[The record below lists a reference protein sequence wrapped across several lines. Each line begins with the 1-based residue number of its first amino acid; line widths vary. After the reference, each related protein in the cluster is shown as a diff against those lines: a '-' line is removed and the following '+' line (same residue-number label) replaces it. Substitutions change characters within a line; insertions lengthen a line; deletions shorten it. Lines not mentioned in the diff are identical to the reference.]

1 MNEIVSLGVI
11 LLLALLAGH
20 LVQMLRLP
28 EVTGYILAGVAL
40 GPSVLGW
47 VSVENLQALGLFSEV
62 ALGLMLF
69 SIGSVFEYRLL
80 VRSGAKIFW
89 LTLAHSALAS
99 ILVAGGMLMMGQS
112 WQVALLA
119 AAIAAETAPAST
131 LMVLRECHARGPL
144 SDMLMSIIAVNNIGC
159 IIVFSLVASA
169 IDLTA
174 SWSGFGQLLPTLFDA
189 LFPLV
194 WQLVGSV
201 ALGYLVGLMLA
212 GWSTRVIEN
221 GEMLIL
227 LAGSILLCVGVAR
240 WLSLSAL
247 VASLAVG
254 ATMVNLSQRSKKLFD
269 TLGGTDPPF
278 YAIFFV
284 IVGADLD
291 VSSVADMGLLGLVY
305 VAGRSAG
312 KFLGAKV
319 ASKALNLDPIVQRY
333 MGFAIMA
340 HAGLAI
346 GLLLSVEQR
355 YPEYY
360 PVLHTVV
367 LSSVALFEMLGPISA
382 RFAIVGAGE
391 ARTRTAEAESI
402 WAME

>member
-20 LVQMLRLP
+20 LVQILRLP

-47 VSVENLQALGLFSEV
+47 VSVENLQALGVFSEV
-62 ALGLMLF
+62 ALGLILF
-69 SIGSVFEYRLL
+69 SIGSVFEYRMLMRFGNRIL
-80 VRSGAKIFW
+80 W
-89 LTLAHSALAS
+89 LTLAESLLAS
-99 ILVAGGMLMMGQS
+99 VMVAGGMVLMGQS
-112 WQVALLA
+112 WPVALLA
-119 AAIAAETAPAST
+119 GAIAAETAPAST
-131 LMVLRECHARGPL
+131 LMVIRECHGRGQL
-144 SDMLMSIIAVNNIGC
+144 SEMLMGIIAVNNIGC
-159 IIVFSLVASA
+159 IIVFSLVATL

-174 SWSGFGQLLPTLFDA
+174 GWSGVSQLLPTLFEA
-189 LFPLV
+189 IFPLF
-194 WQLVGSV
+194 WQLLGSV
-201 ALGYLVGLMLA
+201 ALGFLVGLMLA
-212 GWSTRVIEN
+212 AWSTRVIES

-240 WLSLSAL
+240 WLALSPL

-291 VSSVADMGLLGLVY
+291 VSSVADMGLLGVVY
-305 VAGRSAG
+305 LAGRAGG
-312 KFLGAKV
+312 KFLGARM
-319 ASKALNLDPIVQRY
+319 ASKALRLDMKVQRY
-333 MGFAIMA
+333 LGFALMA

-355 YPEYY
+355 YPDYY

-391 ARTRTAEAESI
+391 SKAVRSDSGSI
-402 WAME
+402 WALE